1 MAGWTVHIRSGD
13 VMGGAATRT
22 GGVVV
27 DVGEGEGTEE
37 VGNWPS
43 RSPGS
48 RHTAGLG
55 VSSG

>member
-1 MAGWTVHIRSGD
+1 
-13 VMGGAATRT
+13 MGGAATRT

-27 DVGEGEGTEE
+27 DVGEGEGSEE